1 MFEYLINGT
10 KGANDVVWSTH
21 CHNDLGLATA
31 NTLEGIRGGARQ
43 VEVTV
48 NGIGERAGN
57 TAIEEIAM
65 ALKTRPLMYEGVY
78 TDLDVS
84 GITRASRM
92 VSAFTGIMVQPNKAI
107 VGANAFAHEAG
118 IHQDGVLKNK
128 ETYEIMT
135 PESVGLVAN
144 NLVLGK
150 HSGKA
155 AYADRLRAL
164 GYGDLSPEQLEGL
177 GKCVVVSLCRCVVVL
192 LCRCVVVS
200 LCRCVVV
207 SLCRCVVV
215 SLCRCVV
222 VPMCP
227 CAHVPMC
234 PCAHV
239 SLCRCVHVCG
249 VFFRN

>member
-177 GKCVVVSLCRCVVVL
+177 GKCVVVLLCCCVVVL
-192 LCRCVVVS
+192 LCCCVVVS

-215 SLCRCVV
+215 SLC
-222 VPMCP
+222 P
-227 CAHVPMC
+227 CMWC
-234 PCAHV
+234 IF
-239 SLCRCVHVCG
+239 SELMLMLCLI
-249 VFFRN
+249 FF